1 MGQVS
6 NKTIMAHNIAKY
18 LKLKGIKPAEL
29 ARVLGVPYTTVYD
42 WVNGRTYPRIDKIQ
56 AMAEFFGIDKAE
68 LIEDHPQFVLVKQ
81 QNIQKVLNSIQLEG
95 DSGKNLDELI
105 EVIQAYR
112 KADDKTKLMVRML
125 LDLEDDHG

>member
-112 KADDKTKLMVRML
+112 KADDKTKRMVRML
-125 LDLEDDHG
+125 LDLEGDHG

>member
-112 KADDKTKLMVRML
+112 KADDKTKRMVRML

>member
-112 KADDKTKLMVRML
+112 KAGDKTKRMVRML
-125 LDLEDDHG
+125 LDLEEDHE